1 MGGRGLGVTYSSTTS
16 LHWNEGWREKTNL
29 TSCVSL
35 QANFTT
41 MFIAFKGVLMDQCM
55 QMGPKS
61 LFVCVPNIM
70 QPNKSYSRRS

>member
-1 MGGRGLGVTYSSTTS
+1 MGGIRGLGVTNSSTTS
-16 LHWNEGWREKTNL
+16 LHWNEGWREKTNM

-41 MFIAFKGVLMDQCM
+41 IFIAFKGVLMDQCM

-61 LFVCVPNIM
+61 LLDVFPT
-70 QPNKSYSRRS
+70 

>member
-1 MGGRGLGVTYSSTTS
+1 
-16 LHWNEGWREKTNL
+16 
-29 TSCVSL
+29 
-35 QANFTT
+35 

-70 QPNKSYSRRS
+70 QPNRSYSRRGLKECNVYTLEFSKVLGG